1 MRPFWI
7 ALALIAFCVT
17 TRAEADDVQ
26 TILTQRLQG
35 YYDAQ
40 KAGDIDKALGFFA
53 KEQQKLYSDEIGSD
67 PDKRKMAAD
76 WMQKT
81 APKSFT
87 VQKLTEDKAAHTASL
102 FTVSEMLDDEGKL
115 AHVEMQT
122 DFVKEGG
129 TWAIT
134 GQIFGMNLDAI
145 KRAANDDPEPD
156 SAYDTDTNLN
166 IGGPI
171 RRVAFEK
178 DYTLIV
184 IRVLDEEHDL
194 FLPPKAKLKAMGVDP
209 AKLTEGTIVSGDGA
223 TSRNDEFKHRIDSLE
238 ILESGGDNSAE

>member
-1 MRPFWI
+1 MRVFWI
-7 ALALIAFCVT
+7 VLALIAFCVT
-17 TRAEADDVQ
+17 HRAEADDVQ

-40 KAGDIDKALGFFA
+40 KAGDIDKALSFFA
-53 KEQQKLYSDEIGSD
+53 KEQQKLYADEIGKE

-76 WMQKT
+76 WMKKT

-87 VQKLTEDKAAHTASL
+87 VENLTEDKAAGTASIH
-102 FTVSEMLDDEGKL
+102 TVNEMLDDEGAT

-122 DFVKEGG
+122 DFAKEGG
-129 TWAIT
+129 GWFIT
-134 GQIFGMNLDAI
+134 GMIFGMNRDAI
-145 KRAANDDPEPD
+145 KRPANDDPEPED
-156 SAYDTDTNLN
+156 AYDTDSSLN

-171 RRVAFEK
+171 LRVAFEK
-178 DYTLIV
+178 DHTLIV

-209 AKLTEGTIVSGDGA
+209 AKLTEAPSSA
-223 TSRNDEFKHRIDSLE
+223 AMAAPAAMTS
-238 ILESGGDNSAE
+238 

>member
-1 MRPFWI
+1 MRVFWI
-7 ALALIAFCVT
+7 VLVLVVFGMT
-17 TRAEADDVQ
+17 PRAEADDVQ

-40 KAGDIDKALGFFA
+40 RAGDIDKVLTFFA
-53 KEQQKLYSDEIGSD
+53 KEQQKLYAEEIGND
-67 PDKRKMAAD
+67 PDQRKMTAD
-76 WMQKT
+76 WMKKT

-87 VQKLTEDKAAHTASL
+87 VEKLTEDGAAGTASIH
-102 FTVSEMLDDEGKL
+102 TVNEMLDETGAT

-122 DFVKEGG
+122 DFAKEGG
-129 TWAIT
+129 VWLIT
-134 GQIFGMNLDAI
+134 GMVYGMNRDAI

-156 SAYDTDTNLN
+156 DAYDTDTSLN

-171 RRVAFEK
+171 QRVAFEQ

-194 FLPPKAKLKAMGVDP
+194 FLPPKAKLKALGVDP
-209 AKLTEGTIVSGDGA
+209 ARLTEGAIVSGDGS

-238 ILESGGDNSAE
+238 IME

>member
-1 MRPFWI
+1 MRLFWI
-7 ALALIAFCVT
+7 AIALLVFCGT
-17 TRAEADDVQ
+17 LRAEADDVQ

-40 KAGDIDKALGFFA
+40 RAGDLDKALTFFG
-53 KEQQKLYSDEIGSD
+53 KEQRKLYADEIGND
-67 PDKRKMAAD
+67 PDKRKQAAD

-87 VQKLTEDKAAHTASL
+87 VQNLTEDKTAG
-102 FTVSEMLDDEGKL
+102 TVSVHSVNEMLDDGGAL

-122 DFVKEGG
+122 DFAKEDGA
-129 TWAIT
+129 WVIT
-134 GQIFGMNLDAI
+134 GVVYGMNLDAI
-145 KRAANDDPEPD
+145 KRAANDDPEPAD
-156 SAYDTDTNLN
+156 AYDTDSSLN

-209 AKLTEGTIVSGDGA
+209 AKLTEGAIVSGNGS
-223 TSRNDEFKHRIDSLE
+223 TSRNDEFKHRIDELE
-238 ILESGGDNSAE
+238 IME

>member
-1 MRPFWI
+1 MRLFWI
-7 ALALIAFCVT
+7 AIALLVFCGT
-17 TRAEADDVQ
+17 PRAEADDVQ

-40 KAGDIDKALGFFA
+40 RAGDLDKALAFFGR
-53 KEQQKLYSDEIGSD
+53 EQRKLYADEIGND
-67 PDKRKMAAD
+67 PDKRKQAAD

-87 VQKLTEDKAAHTASL
+87 VQNLTEDKSAG
-102 FTVSEMLDDEGKL
+102 TVSVHSVNEMLDDGGAI

-122 DFVKEGG
+122 DFAKEDGA
-129 TWAIT
+129 WVIT
-134 GQIFGMNLDAI
+134 GVVYGMNLDAI

-156 SAYDTDTNLN
+156 DAYDTDASLN

-209 AKLTEGTIVSGDGA
+209 AKLTEGAIVSGNGS
-223 TSRNDEFKHRIDSLE
+223 TSRNDEFKHRIDELE
-238 ILESGGDNSAE
+238 IME

>member
-1 MRPFWI
+1 MRLFWI
-7 ALALIAFCVT
+7 ALALLAFSVIHP
-17 TRAEADDVQ
+17 AKADDMQ
-26 TILTQRLQG
+26 TVLTQRLQG

-40 KAGDIDKALGFFA
+40 RAGDLDKALSFFGQ
-53 KEQQKLYSDEIGSD
+53 EQRKLYADEIGND
-67 PDKRKMAAD
+67 PDKRKQAVD

-87 VQKLTEDKAAHTASL
+87 VETLTEDKAAGTASIH
-102 FTVSEMLDDEGKL
+102 TVNEMLDDAGAI

-122 DFVKEGG
+122 DFAKEGG
-129 TWAIT
+129 AWVIT
-134 GQIFGMNLDAI
+134 GMIYGMNRDAI

-156 SAYDTDTNLN
+156 DAYDTDTSLN

-171 RRVAFEK
+171 KRVAFEK

-209 AKLTEGTIVSGDGA
+209 ARLTEGTIVSGNGS
-223 TSRNDEFKHRIDSLE
+223 TSRNDEFKHRIDELE
-238 ILESGGDNSAE
+238 IME

>member
-7 ALALIAFCVT
+7 ALVLIGFSVIH
-17 TRAEADDVQ
+17 RAEAGDLQ
-26 TILTQRLQG
+26 ALLTQRLQG

-40 KAGDIDKALGFFA
+40 KAGDIDKVLGFFGA
-53 KEQQKLYSDEIGSD
+53 EQKKMYGEEIGND

-76 WMQKT
+76 WMKKM

-87 VQKLTEDKAAHTASL
+87 VEKLAEDKAAGTASL
-102 FTVSEMLDDEGKL
+102 HTVNEMLDDAGTL
-115 AHVEMQT
+115 AHIETQT
-122 DFVKEGG
+122 DFAKEKGA
-129 TWAIT
+129 WVIT
-134 GQIFGMNLDAI
+134 GVVYGMNRDAI
-145 KRAANDDPEPD
+145 KRAANDNPGPD
-156 SAYDTDTNLN
+156 DSYDTETSLN

-171 RRVAFEK
+171 VRVAFEK

-209 AKLTEGTIVSGDGA
+209 AKLTEGRIVSGDGS
-223 TSRNDEFKHRIDSLE
+223 TSRNDEFKHKITALE
-238 ILESGGDNSAE
+238 IQE